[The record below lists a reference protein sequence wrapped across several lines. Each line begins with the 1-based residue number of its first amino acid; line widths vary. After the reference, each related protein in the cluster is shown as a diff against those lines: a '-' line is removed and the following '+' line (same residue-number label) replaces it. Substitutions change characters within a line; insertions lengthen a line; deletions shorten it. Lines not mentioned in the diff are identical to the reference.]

1 MFLNKPCSSL
11 LSSWKVF
18 EATELAYDSRQPKD
32 ENTISV
38 FLTVESDW
46 CQNFPYLKHCK
57 SGVYLV
63 FFKKHKKYLNET
75 TRKRTILIYTIQYG
89 ASGQR
94 WEHEK
99 TTYCHCETY
108 FPSKGDRYQAWTPRS
123 DISWW
128 WFVYE
133 WIAMMMV
140 SKRGWS
146 VASNSA

>member
-11 LSSWKVF
+11 ISSWKVF

-63 FFKKHKKYLNET
+63 FFQKHKKYLNET
-75 TRKRTILIYTIQYG
+75 TCKRTILILYHTYG
-89 ASGQR
+89 SIWATMEAFKQP
-94 WEHEK
+94 
-99 TTYCHCETY
+99 TVIAPL
-108 FPSKGDRYQAWTPRS
+108 FPSKGYL
-123 DISWW
+123 
-128 WFVYE
+128 
-133 WIAMMMV
+133 
-140 SKRGWS
+140 SKHEHQE
-146 VASNSA
+146 VM